1 MLTRKRLG
9 AVFEDLERF
18 IPPPGTY
25 LGAGGEPSGAVVLLL
40 HKRCKT
46 RGLRASKTFFFFFV
60 RLSLPTAINRC
71 KAKAFASQLKHLI
84 MGNRTMKKTLLIL
97 LLFITSTAQAER
109 RTVKVVD
116 RAPPRK
122 ALTDIGGHL
131 LVESTGIVT
140 LTKKGQR
147 ASYNVVGASEKGM
160 LLLGLDTKADE
171 GAFKVQLAKGA
182 KIKFIEPQ
190 DQEDGKALTDV
201 LGHLLIEST
210 GIKTDVDGHLQVE
223 ATGIVTVWADSW
235 PPPKTEND
243 NEANVLIV
251 KALNSG
257 ISSGKIKLKK
267 PALTPEQ
274 RAGRAKRLLVL
285 RCKLRW
291 WFAGVFSPKEKPP
304 TKSDR

>member
-1 MLTRKRLG
+1 
-9 AVFEDLERF
+9 
-18 IPPPGTY
+18 
-25 LGAGGEPSGAVVLLL
+25 
-40 HKRCKT
+40 
-46 RGLRASKTFFFFFV
+46 
-60 RLSLPTAINRC
+60 
-71 KAKAFASQLKHLI
+71 
-84 MGNRTMKKTLLIL
+84 MKKALLIL
-97 LLFITSTAQAER
+97 LLLTPALFADKKPKR
-109 RTVKVVD
+109 NVTVND
-116 RAPPRK
+116 SSPTGIK
-122 ALTDIGGHL
+122 ADVGGHWL
-131 LVESTGIVT
+131 IESSGIKTDVNGHLQVEGTGIVT

-147 ASYNVVGASEKGM
+147 ASYNVVGASEKGT
-160 LLLGLDTKADE
+160 LLLGLDILGLDSKADE

-182 KIKFIEPQ
+182 KAKFIHP
-190 DQEDGKALTDV
+190 QEDDEKFLTD
-201 LGHLLIEST
+201 LHEHLMVEPT
-210 GIKTDVDGHLQVE
+210 GIKSTMHLHLLVQH
-223 ATGIVTVWADSW
+223 TGIATVWADSW

-291 WFAGVFSPKEKPP
+291 WFAGVFSPKEKSP

>member
-1 MLTRKRLG
+1 MI
-9 AVFEDLERF
+9 ES
-18 IPPPGTY
+18 
-25 LGAGGEPSGAVVLLL
+25 SGI
-40 HKRCKT
+40 KT
-46 RGLRASKTFFFFFV
+46 DV
-60 RLSLPTAINRC
+60 N
-71 KAKAFASQLKHLI
+71 
-84 MGNRTMKKTLLIL
+84 
-97 LLFITSTAQAER
+97 
-109 RTVKVVD
+109 
-116 RAPPRK
+116 
-122 ALTDIGGHL
+122 GHL
-131 LVESTGIVT
+131 QVEGTGIVT

-147 ASYNVVGASEKGM
+147 ASYNVVGASEKGT
-160 LLLGLDTKADE
+160 LLLGLDSKADE

-182 KIKFIEPQ
+182 KAKFIHP
-190 DQEDGKALTDV
+190 QEDDEKILTD
-201 LGHLLIEST
+201 LHEHLMVEPT
-210 GIKTDVDGHLQVE
+210 GIKSTMHLHLLVQH
-223 ATGIVTVWADSW
+223 TGIATVWADSW
-235 PPPKTEND
+235 PPPKTENG

>member
-1 MLTRKRLG
+1 
-9 AVFEDLERF
+9 
-18 IPPPGTY
+18 
-25 LGAGGEPSGAVVLLL
+25 
-40 HKRCKT
+40 
-46 RGLRASKTFFFFFV
+46 
-60 RLSLPTAINRC
+60 
-71 KAKAFASQLKHLI
+71 
-84 MGNRTMKKTLLIL
+84 MKNALLIL
-97 LLFITSTAQAER
+97 LLLTPALFADKKPKR
-109 RTVKVVD
+109 NVTVRDSSPSGIKTDVGGHLMIE
-116 RAPPRK
+116 ATGIK
-122 ALTDIGGHL
+122 TDIGGHL
-131 LVESTGIVT
+131 MIESSGIVT

-147 ASYNVVGASEKGM
+147 ASYNVVGASEKGT

-201 LGHLLIEST
+201 NGHLQVQST
-210 GIKTDVDGHLQVE
+210 GIKTDVDGHLQVD
-223 ATGIVTVWADSW
+223 ASGVVTVWADSW

-267 PALTPEQ
+267 PPLTPEQ
-274 RAGRAKRLLVL
+274 RAERAKLLL
-285 RCKLRW
+285 QTG
-291 WFAGVFSPKEKPP
+291 AGFIGGSSSDSPKEKPP

>member
-1 MLTRKRLG
+1 
-9 AVFEDLERF
+9 
-18 IPPPGTY
+18 
-25 LGAGGEPSGAVVLLL
+25 
-40 HKRCKT
+40 
-46 RGLRASKTFFFFFV
+46 
-60 RLSLPTAINRC
+60 
-71 KAKAFASQLKHLI
+71 
-84 MGNRTMKKTLLIL
+84 MKKALLIL
-97 LLFITSTAQAER
+97 LLLTPALFADKKPKR
-109 RTVKVVD
+109 DVTVND
-116 RAPPRK
+116 SSPTGIK
-122 ALTDIGGHL
+122 ADVGGHWL
-131 LVESTGIVT
+131 IESSDIKTDVNGHLQVEGTGIVT

-147 ASYNVVGASEKGM
+147 ASYNVVGASEKGT
-160 LLLGLDTKADE
+160 LLLGLDILGLDSKADD

-182 KIKFIEPQ
+182 KTKFIHP
-190 DQEDGKALTDV
+190 QEDDEKFLTD
-201 LGHLLIEST
+201 LHEHLMVEPT
-210 GIKTDVDGHLQVE
+210 GIKSTMHLHLLVQH
-223 ATGIVTVWADSW
+223 TGIATVWADSW

-291 WFAGVFSPKEKPP
+291 WFAGFFSPKEKPP

>member
-1 MLTRKRLG
+1 MKN
-9 AVFEDLERF
+9 A
-18 IPPPGTY
+18 
-25 LGAGGEPSGAVVLLL
+25 LL
-40 HKRCKT
+40 
-46 RGLRASKTFFFFFV
+46 
-60 RLSLPTAINRC
+60 I
-71 KAKAFASQLKHLI
+71 
-84 MGNRTMKKTLLIL
+84 IL
-97 LLFITSTAQAER
+97 LLTPALFADKKPKR
-109 RTVKVVD
+109 NVTVKD
-116 RAPPRK
+116 SSPTGIK
-122 ALTDIGGHL
+122 TDVNGHL
-131 LVESTGIVT
+131 QVEATGIVT

-147 ASYNVVGASEKGM
+147 ASYNVVGASEKGT

-201 LGHLLIEST
+201 NGHLMVENT
-210 GIKTDVDGHLQVE
+210 GIKTDVNGHLLVQH
-223 ATGIVTVWADSW
+223 TGVVTVWADSW

-267 PALTPEQ
+267 PPLTPEQ
-274 RAGRAKRLLVL
+274 RAERAKLLL
-285 RCKLRW
+285 QTG
-291 WFAGVFSPKEKPP
+291 AGFIGGSSSDSPKEKPP